1 MQDAVGEQ
9 HLIGEVLRPADDL
22 KAQAPPQDGHPG
34 PDTAVHM
41 TDAPANGIVFP
52 QQLHADVG
60 AAALHALEGF
70 RQSGAFFPGLCILC
84 LGGGFLPL
92 LRPGFFL
99 LFLRLLGGLWLLG
112 FRGFLGLGRGWL
124 GCRLRGGFLPLG
136 GLPAVGFRR
145 FRSGLLRRF
154 LDGFRGGGSFGFLL
168 YRTLFLFGLF
178 LLLLFGL
185 AGSEDL
191 PADFRGGFR
200 GLEVLH
206 GSGGIH
212 RLGFGFRL
220 ILRGLQALI
229 FFCHGASSFL
239 AY

>member
-1 MQDAVGEQ
+1 MGRFSLGFA
-9 HLIGEVLRPADDL
+9 
-22 KAQAPPQDGHPG
+22 
-34 PDTAVHM
+34 
-41 TDAPANGIVFP
+41 FF
-52 QQLHADVG
+52 
-60 AAALHALEGF
+60 ALA
-70 RQSGAFFPGLCILC
+70 GAFFPCFG
-84 LGGGFLPL
+84 
-92 LRPGFFL
+92 RDFF
-99 LFLRLLGGLWLLG
+99 F
-112 FRGFLGLGRGWL
+112 FFFGFLGAFGSWDSGDSWGSAGL

-154 LDGFRGGGSFGFLL
+154 LDGFRGRGSFGFLL

>member
-1 MQDAVGEQ
+1 MGRFSLGFA
-9 HLIGEVLRPADDL
+9 
-22 KAQAPPQDGHPG
+22 
-34 PDTAVHM
+34 
-41 TDAPANGIVFP
+41 FF
-52 QQLHADVG
+52 
-60 AAALHALEGF
+60 ALA
-70 RQSGAFFPGLCILC
+70 GAFFPCFG
-84 LGGGFLPL
+84 
-92 LRPGFFL
+92 RDFF
-99 LFLRLLGGLWLLG
+99 F
-112 FRGFLGLGRGWL
+112 FFFGFLGAFGSWDSGDSWGSAGA

-178 LLLLFGL
+178 LLLFFGL

-220 ILRGLQALI
+220 ILRGLKALI
-229 FFCHGASSFL
+229 FFRHGASSFL

>member
-1 MQDAVGEQ
+1 MGRFSLGFA
-9 HLIGEVLRPADDL
+9 
-22 KAQAPPQDGHPG
+22 
-34 PDTAVHM
+34 
-41 TDAPANGIVFP
+41 FF
-52 QQLHADVG
+52 
-60 AAALHALEGF
+60 ALA
-70 RQSGAFFPGLCILC
+70 GAFFPCFG
-84 LGGGFLPL
+84 
-92 LRPGFFL
+92 RDFF
-99 LFLRLLGGLWLLG
+99 F
-112 FRGFLGLGRGWL
+112 FFFGFLGAFGSWDSGDSW
-124 GCRLRGGFLPLG
+124 GSAGAG

-154 LDGFRGGGSFGFLL
+154 LNGFRGGGSFWFLL
-168 YRTLFLFGLF
+168 YRTLLLFGLF

-220 ILRGLQALI
+220 ILRGLKALI
-229 FFCHGASSFL
+229 FFRHGASSFL

>member
-1 MQDAVGEQ
+1 MGRFSLGFA
-9 HLIGEVLRPADDL
+9 
-22 KAQAPPQDGHPG
+22 
-34 PDTAVHM
+34 
-41 TDAPANGIVFP
+41 FF
-52 QQLHADVG
+52 
-60 AAALHALEGF
+60 ALA
-70 RQSGAFFPGLCILC
+70 GAFFPCFG
-84 LGGGFLPL
+84 
-92 LRPGFFL
+92 RDFF
-99 LFLRLLGGLWLLG
+99 F
-112 FRGFLGLGRGWL
+112 FFFGFLGAFGSWDSGDSC
-124 GCRLRGGFLPLG
+124 GSAGAGSAAGFLPLG

-154 LDGFRGGGSFGFLL
+154 LNGFRGGGSFGFLL
-168 YRTLFLFGLF
+168 YRTLLLFGLF

-220 ILRGLQALI
+220 ILRGLKALI
-229 FFCHGASSFL
+229 FFRHGASSFL

>member
-1 MQDAVGEQ
+1 MGRFSLGFA
-9 HLIGEVLRPADDL
+9 
-22 KAQAPPQDGHPG
+22 
-34 PDTAVHM
+34 
-41 TDAPANGIVFP
+41 FF
-52 QQLHADVG
+52 
-60 AAALHALEGF
+60 ALA
-70 RQSGAFFPGLCILC
+70 GAFFPCFG
-84 LGGGFLPL
+84 
-92 LRPGFFL
+92 RDFF
-99 LFLRLLGGLWLLG
+99 F
-112 FRGFLGLGRGWL
+112 FFFGFLGAFGSWDSGDSC
-124 GCRLRGGFLPLG
+124 GSAGAGGGFLPLG

-154 LDGFRGGGSFGFLL
+154 LNGFRGGGSFGFLL
-168 YRTLFLFGLF
+168 YRTLLLFGLF

-220 ILRGLQALI
+220 ILRGLKALI
-229 FFCHGASSFL
+229 FFRHGASSFL

>member
-1 MQDAVGEQ
+1 MGRFSLGFA
-9 HLIGEVLRPADDL
+9 
-22 KAQAPPQDGHPG
+22 
-34 PDTAVHM
+34 
-41 TDAPANGIVFP
+41 FF
-52 QQLHADVG
+52 
-60 AAALHALEGF
+60 ALA
-70 RQSGAFFPGLCILC
+70 GAFFPCFG
-84 LGGGFLPL
+84 
-92 LRPGFFL
+92 RDFF
-99 LFLRLLGGLWLLG
+99 F
-112 FRGFLGLGRGWL
+112 FFFGFLGAFGSWDSGDSWGSAGAGSAAGSAGR
-124 GCRLRGGFLPLG
+124 FLPLG

-212 RLGFGFRL
+212 RLGFGFLL
-220 ILRGLQALI
+220 ILRGLKALI
-229 FFCHGASSFL
+229 FFRHGASSFL

>member
-41 TDAPANGIVFP
+41 TDAPANGMVFP

-60 AAALHALEGF
+60 AAALHALD
-70 RQSGAFFPGLCILC
+70 
-84 LGGGFLPL
+84 
-92 LRPGFFL
+92 
-99 LFLRLLGGLWLLG
+99 
-112 FRGFLGLGRGWL
+112 
-124 GCRLRGGFLPLG
+124 CRLRGGFLPLG

-178 LLLLFGL
+178 LLLFFGL

-206 GSGGIH
+206 SRGGIH
-212 RLGFGFRL
+212 RLGGGFRL